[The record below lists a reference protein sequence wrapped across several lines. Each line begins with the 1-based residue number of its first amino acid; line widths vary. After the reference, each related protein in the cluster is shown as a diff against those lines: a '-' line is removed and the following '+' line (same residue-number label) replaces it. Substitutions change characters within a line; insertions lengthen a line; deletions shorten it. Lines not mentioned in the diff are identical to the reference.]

1 MLQQTQVKTVIPYF
15 KKFIKKFPSIQK
27 LANSKYGEVLK
38 QWAGLGYYRRA
49 KSLYETAKILN
60 LSYKTNIPSDYEKLK
75 ALPGIGDY
83 TASAILAIGFNKT
96 SDGAD
101 TNINRVVTRV
111 FYLNPKSKNYNQNL
125 IDKKKN
131 FFSKNNYSIT
141 FQGLMELGALVCKV
155 KNPKCTIC
163 PLRKVCLSVK
173 RESLPTPVKKNLRKI
188 EKYYLLYASSSKK
201 VLFFK
206 NNYSFLKGFH
216 NLPLLHY
223 KHDLFNQSF
232 MKNNFSTKKKIIQI
246 PNFIKHQI
254 SNKLLLLKLVIM
266 KDIQKIKNK
275 DFYWVS
281 KNNIRNKL
289 LSNFS
294 KKFLKMFLL
303 IEKIVCLK
311 KL

>member
-1 MLQQTQVKTVIPYF
+1 M
-15 KKFIKKFPSIQK
+15 
-27 LANSKYGEVLK
+27 
-38 QWAGLGYYRRA
+38 
-49 KSLYETAKILN
+49 
-60 LSYKTNIPSDYEKLK
+60 
-75 ALPGIGDY
+75 PGIGDY

-254 SNKLLLLKLVIM
+254 SNRLLTFKIGYHERHS
-266 KDIQKIKNK
+266 KD
-275 DFYWVS
+275 
-281 KNNIRNKL
+281 
-289 LSNFS
+289 
-294 KKFLKMFLL
+294 
-303 IEKIVCLK
+303 
-311 KL
+311 